1 MKKIISTT
9 LLLAAAV
16 IPAFGQTETPS
27 YETTLHL
34 QIRPADEL
42 YGVTGVRPYYKYDMW
57 YVRDVLTEETFA
69 MLRPVAESPLEIS
82 GKISFYGYADLPDL
96 KGERVVSTIL
106 LGNNEEGGSL
116 KFNFNEDFISS
127 HGGMHIAKV
136 NFGYVESPFSA
147 EAQPLEVNGVV
158 TMVEPGVTKTL
169 SVEIPDQPGAS
180 SLSIAATG
188 LGIGFD
194 TLELQLKDIPT
205 SVVDI
210 TDSMKPT
217 VIARYAA
224 DGRLLP
230 AEDSAVGSSSSN
242 SAKGLVIERLS
253 DGSVRRILR

>member
-116 KFNFNEDFISS
+116 KFNFNEDFIS
-127 HGGMHIAKV
+127 ATP
-136 NFGYVESPFSA
+136 SPPTAACTSPKSTSA
-147 EAQPLEVNGVV
+147 MWSLPSRPKHSPLRS
-158 TMVEPGVTKTL
+158 TAL
-169 SVEIPDQPGAS
+169 SPW
-180 SLSIAATG
+180 
-188 LGIGFD
+188 
-194 TLELQLKDIPT
+194 
-205 SVVDI
+205 
-210 TDSMKPT
+210 
-217 VIARYAA
+217 
-224 DGRLLP
+224 
-230 AEDSAVGSSSSN
+230 
-242 SAKGLVIERLS
+242 
-253 DGSVRRILR
+253 